1 MYYLHPFCKAV
12 EFGGDFSPHTRV
24 RCSSRNELLLMPRN
38 IFGLNAVS
46 QGLAVNWSWDGRD
59 SDCLLP
65 RVWFQPFQK
74 HEQFLN

>member
-12 EFGGDFSPHTRV
+12 EFRGDFPPHACV

-46 QGLAVNWSWDGRD
+46 QGLAVKLVMGWEGFRLSVTQGLF
-59 SDCLLP
+59 SAIS
-65 RVWFQPFQK
+65 VT
-74 HEQFLN
+74 